1 MPEKEITIKNDSG
14 MEIPDYAIEA
24 IARSLLP
31 IIQTYYE
38 SDVGKRDLAEW
49 QGKQAPKCK

>member
-1 MPEKEITIKNDSG
+1 MTEPQIFVKDNNKI
-14 MEIPDYAIEA
+14 EIPDCAIEA

-38 SDVGKRDLAEW
+38 SAAGKQDLAEW
-49 QGKQAPKCK
+49 QAKQLKLCK

>member
-1 MPEKEITIKNDSG
+1 MTEPQIFVKDNNK

-24 IARSLLP
+24 IAKSLLP

-38 SDVGKRDLAEW
+38 SATGKQELAEW
-49 QGKQAPKCK
+49 QAEQAKLCK

>member
-1 MPEKEITIKNDSG
+1 MPEKEITIRNDSE

-31 IIQTYYE
+31 LIQTYYE
-38 SDVGKRDLAEW
+38 SDAGKQDLAKW
-49 QGKQAPKCK
+49 QAKQAKKCR

>member
-1 MPEKEITIKNDSG
+1 MPEKETDVKNDSG
-14 MEIPDYAIEA
+14 MDIPDYAIEA

-38 SDVGKRDLAEW
+38 SESGKQELAEW
-49 QGKQAPKCK
+49 QAKQLKLCK